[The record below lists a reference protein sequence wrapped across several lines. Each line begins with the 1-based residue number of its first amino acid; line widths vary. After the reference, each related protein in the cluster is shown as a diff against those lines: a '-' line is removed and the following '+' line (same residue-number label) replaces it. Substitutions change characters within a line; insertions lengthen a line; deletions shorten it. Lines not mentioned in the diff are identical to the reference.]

1 MTKPIPTVQ
10 RFMTTSPLTIG
21 LEQTLAAAEKVMAE
35 HHIRHLPVLERG
47 KLRGLLSLRD
57 VHLVETLDG
66 VDPRSVKVE
75 DAMLESVFAVAP
87 DAPLDEVTSEMAEH
101 KYGCAVVMQNEHVVG
116 VLTTVDVCRA
126 LTELLRGRLR
136 S

>member
-10 RFMTTSPLTIG
+10 RFMTTCPLTIG
-21 LEQTLAAAEKVMAE
+21 VEQTLFAAEKVMAAN
-35 HHIRHLPVLERG
+35 HVRHLPVLAAG
-47 KLRGLLSLRD
+47 QLRGLLTQRD
-57 VHLVETLDG
+57 IHLVETLDG

-75 DAMLESVFAVAP
+75 DAMLESVYAVTP
-87 DAPLDEVTSEMAEH
+87 DAPLDEVVREMAEH

-126 LTELLRGRLR
+126 LAELLHGRLA